1 MNKKNSA
8 GLNYD
13 EVDLSHLYDVLLNMK
28 QKIIINDLPSFLLPY
43 SKNTDLLQFEMR
55 PPPVTNHRYLNYS
68 YAISSMHTDNV
79 MLVEYFESVEMHQ
92 IECTPID
99 FETEMVK

>member
-1 MNKKNSA
+1 M
-8 GLNYD
+8 
-13 EVDLSHLYDVLLNMK
+13 NMK